1 MNKMFLGEN
10 PIHIE
15 VKDKSDIAQLVLM
28 PGDPLRAKYIAENFL
43 DDAKCITSVRN
54 MLGFTGY
61 YKGKRITVM
70 GSGMG
75 MPSMGIYSF
84 ELFHFFDVQK
94 IIRIGTCGAVSPKA
108 QINDMLLSE
117 SVYSES
123 NFAYTFNNY
132 DKHVVLADSKLNS
145 DVVLASEELGLNDKL
160 HVGMLTTMDVFG
172 PYIDF
177 ERVLDRI
184 PKEYDVLGE
193 EMEAFGLI
201 HIANSMNKKATAI
214 ATVVDSKFSDVVLT
228 IEERQTSL
236 NNMIKL
242 ALEAIIK

>member
-1 MNKMFLGEN
+1 MFLGEN

-15 VKDKSDIAQLVLM
+15 VENKSDIADLVLM

-43 DDAKCITSVRN
+43 EDSKLVTSVRN

-145 DVVLASEELGLNDKL
+145 DVVLASEELGLNEKL

-177 ERVLDRI
+177 DRVLDRI

>member
-1 MNKMFLGEN
+1 MFLGEN

-15 VKDKSDIAQLVLM
+15 VENKSDIADLVLM

-43 DDAKCITSVRN
+43 EDSKLVTNVRN

-177 ERVLDRI
+177 DRVLDRI